1 MMGDDSIKSLKKS
14 AAVSGA
20 LAAISNGTET
30 IKEANEAATK
40 AAKADGAIR
49 DEFKRMGDI
58 MTTDAQKVI
67 EAIPQPKRGWSWFW
81 DLKPADRPAFVMPE
95 FPNVQYRTSKVDPKV
110 QRPIKPK
117 VVR

>member
-1 MMGDDSIKSLKKS
+1 MNDSVEALKKS

-40 AAKADGAIR
+40 AAEAVGVIR
-49 DEFKRMGDI
+49 GEFKRMGDI
-58 MTTDAQKVI
+58 MTTVAQKAI